1 MLAPALAAAELGL
14 DTSPFADVI
23 AHALTLND
31 PDIEGV
37 AELQAELSARGT
49 DEFLAEHCGVAPN
62 TRLYEQIQARID
74 ELKTR
79 RGISLIT
86 EEIVITNPAGL
97 HARPA
102 AEIVE
107 AAKTAAADVHIHK
120 GDKAAN
126 AKSIMSVLA
135 LGANT
140 GDTVRLTVDGEGAD
154 DVVEAL
160 RRIMQSEEH

>member
-1 MLAPALAAAELGL
+1 M
-14 DTSPFADVI
+14 
-23 AHALTLND
+23 
-31 PDIEGV
+31 
-37 AELQAELSARGT
+37 
-49 DEFLAEHCGVAPN
+49 
-62 TRLYEQIQARID
+62 
-74 ELKTR
+74 
-79 RGISLIT
+79 IT

-107 AAKTAAADVHIHK
+107 AAKSSPAEIRIHK

-140 GDTVRLTVDGEGAD
+140 GDTVQLTVEGEGAD
-154 DVVEAL
+154 DIAAAL